1 MGKPRNRSASTS
13 VRGIFWRR
21 KSIAAIGDSQWQGS
35 DTINALCSSRWM
47 KRPPSSV
54 GTVSPRRRKRPGGR
68 LYSTD
73 DRLGWCASGR
83 HVFGFSAVSWCDI
96 KRTKTRP
103 MMWPLGFDRVTIN
116 GRPREKTVTNT
127 LSTRANVLFG
137 SFVYLLALIS
147 QKPNNGINSFT
158 AILIYAR
165 NIFLK

>member
-1 MGKPRNRSASTS
+1 
-13 VRGIFWRR
+13 
-21 KSIAAIGDSQWQGS
+21 
-35 DTINALCSSRWM
+35 
-47 KRPPSSV
+47 
-54 GTVSPRRRKRPGGR
+54 
-68 LYSTD
+68 
-73 DRLGWCASGR
+73 
-83 HVFGFSAVSWCDI
+83 
-96 KRTKTRP
+96 